1 MYASLTQKKVEEG
14 FFIEGL
20 NTSVYSFEGF
30 AYYLYTHLEDLMD
43 VVSEG
48 QYLRWIEKELG
59 LEALADDLKKLYE
72 KPHTTLSKMLK
83 ILEYCPYTAKQD
95 MSLFEAK
102 YESYVNAP
110 VHQRYKM
117 TGNKYFRRGDYVS
130 ALNWYKS
137 SQAITYT
144 NEVANNIALIHMHNN
159 EFEKADKILLKA
171 LKKSGQA

>member
-1 MYASLTQKKVEEG
+1 MHPLHKRKSKKV

-95 MSLFEAK
+95 MSLFEL
-102 YESYVNAP
+102 SMS
-110 VHQRYKM
+110 HTSM
-117 TGNKYFRRGDYVS
+117 RRFIKDT
-130 ALNWYKS
+130 K
-137 SQAITYT
+137 
-144 NEVANNIALIHMHNN
+144 
-159 EFEKADKILLKA
+159 
-171 LKKSGQA
+171 